1 MGCILIRMREDQMGI
16 PAFSIKRFH
25 ASLIALSA
33 LLVCSGTLPA
43 HAGGKAPK
51 APKLSTAFC
60 YGHYPNGIFQYSSS
74 TTNYVVDVHSALAY
88 GQSEHPELADQVGGA
103 IINAM
108 NAVNPSIQYAQAN
121 GTQPYVII
129 RATVERSASQD
140 RYGLLVIVYGPDS
153 IDASG
158 ATFTPPFSTAN
169 MRQWFSFQQDL
180 LYLADTKM
188 MTDAGTKVGQ
198 YLSTG
203 WTCSNPDRP

>member
-1 MGCILIRMREDQMGI
+1 MRI
-16 PAFSIKRFH
+16 PVLSIKRLH
-25 ASLIALSA
+25 ASHIALAA
-33 LLVCSGTLPA
+33 LLVCAGNPPA
-43 HAGGKAPK
+43 HAASKASK

-60 YGHYPNGIFQYSSS
+60 YGHYPNGIFQYGSS
-74 TTNYVVDVHSALAY
+74 TTNYVVDVHSALGY
-88 GQSEHPELADQVGGA
+88 GQSEHPELADQVGGY
-103 IINAM
+103 IIGAM

-121 GTQPYVII
+121 GTQPYIII
-129 RATVERSASQD
+129 RATIERNASQD

>member
-1 MGCILIRMREDQMGI
+1 MGV
-16 PAFSIKRFH
+16 PAFSSKRFH
-25 ASLIALSA
+25 ASLIALIA
-33 LLVCSGTLPA
+33 LLVCAGSPPA
-43 HAGGKAPK
+43 LAGGKASKSPK
-51 APKLSTAFC
+51 VSTALC
-60 YGHYPNGIFQYSSS
+60 YGHYPSGIFQYGTS

-88 GQSEHPELADQVGGA
+88 GQSEHPELADQVGGVV
-103 IINAM
+103 IQAM
-108 NAVNPSIQYAQAN
+108 NSVNPAIQYAQSN
-121 GTQPYVII
+121 GTQPYIII
-129 RATVERSASQD
+129 RATVERNASQD

-158 ATFTPPFSTAN
+158 ATFNPPFSTAN